1 MTRYIPTPLKAVL
14 PRYAV
19 ALALVIGQCASFA
32 AAAEDHYFSLK
43 NIFPNGKC
51 SPVVPNYELMIGGF
65 PGGEITKF
73 KIHDDQGAVVE
84 VITTFVNEDH
94 SQWAIV
100 GSKTDSKVIFC
111 LYASGVG
118 NGAVD
123 SLTIQPK

>member
-1 MTRYIPTPLKAVL
+1 
-14 PRYAV
+14 
-19 ALALVIGQCASFA
+19 
-32 AAAEDHYFSLK
+32 
-43 NIFPNGKC
+43 
-51 SPVVPNYELMIGGF
+51 
-65 PGGEITKF
+65 
-73 KIHDDQGAVVE
+73 VVE

-123 SLTIQPK
+123 SLIIQPE